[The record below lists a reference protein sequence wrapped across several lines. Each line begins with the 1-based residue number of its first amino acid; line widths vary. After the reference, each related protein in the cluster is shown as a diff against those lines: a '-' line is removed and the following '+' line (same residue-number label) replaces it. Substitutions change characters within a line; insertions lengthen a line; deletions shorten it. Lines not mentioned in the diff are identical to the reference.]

1 MHIRIYVAS
10 TVVCVIVFGVCRGAR
25 FANLLSCAVVRPL
38 LAPPARRLIFILLTT
53 AFKQARTSAYV
64 KQKEGPWRGQLL
76 PQQKE
81 S

>member
-1 MHIRIYVAS
+1 MSR
-10 TVVCVIVFGVCRGAR
+10 GV
-25 FANLLSCAVVRPL
+25 
-38 LAPPARRLIFILLTT
+38 PARRLIFILLTT

-64 KQKEGPWRGQLL
+64 KKKERPWRGQLL